1 MKERKKKEEKYEED
15 FKMLKNRLI
24 KNDYS
29 SLIRALFAA
38 ARSELGNLVQ
48 SVRLA
53 SDYMQPIYDINVD
66 VETLLENNTFLSYIL
81 KKTANKYGLSA
92 IDLIHY
98 LRIKRKANAEFHLE
112 NEIKEFAQQHLL
124 DDKYELS
131 TFIKGEEL
139 LINTDSTELRKLEIV
154 FEKLCRIFNDQR
166 Y

>member
-66 VETLLENNTFLSYIL
+66 VETLLSYIL

-131 TFIKGEEL
+131 TFIKSEEL